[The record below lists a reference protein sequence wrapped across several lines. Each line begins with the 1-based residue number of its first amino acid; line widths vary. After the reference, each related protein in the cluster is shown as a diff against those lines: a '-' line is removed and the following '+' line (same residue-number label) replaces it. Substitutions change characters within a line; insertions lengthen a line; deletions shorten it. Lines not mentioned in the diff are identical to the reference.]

1 MQQLA
6 LTRLCHFQS
15 LQDLPKIWTDL
26 APLKKEKARTVLEIA
41 CLARV
46 WALRIKLPKITH
58 MVAFLILGVA
68 FHTEDPNGESDA
80 VNIFMFPDLYLAAGT
95 KAALVARR
103 WETSLDSNTLT
114 YYSDT
119 AALMTKQRIS
129 PIMVWEGEANIIKQ
143 WLVFLDAIIGPP
155 ELHLEV
161 YKLSTLFNGTEEVS
175 TRLHAQSHQQPYI
188 PAALILIV
196 QTEFNES
203 LRQVFV
209 IPLPVYVHT
218 LRP

>member
-26 APLKKEKARTVLEIA
+26 APLKKEKVCTVLEIA

-80 VNIFMFPDLYLAAGT
+80 VNIFMFPDLSLAAGT

-129 PIMVWEGEANIIKQ
+129 PIMVW
-143 WLVFLDAIIGPP
+143 
-155 ELHLEV
+155 
-161 YKLSTLFNGTEEVS
+161 
-175 TRLHAQSHQQPYI
+175 
-188 PAALILIV
+188 
-196 QTEFNES
+196 
-203 LRQVFV
+203 
-209 IPLPVYVHT
+209 
-218 LRP
+218 